1 MEKTVFLNGEA
12 MHLIGNL
19 PEAGTPAPY
28 FALVNKDLS
37 EINLHDFKGKRV
49 VLNIFPSL
57 DTDVCAA
64 SVRKFNKEVGEYDNT
79 VVICVS
85 KDLPFAMGRFCVAN
99 DIKNVYTASGF
110 RSDFGKE
117 YGIELVDGPLRGL
130 YARALVIINE
140 EGNVMGTSLCE
151 EITEEP
157 DYDFAKKL
165 LEGKM

>member
-1 MEKTVFLNGEA
+1 MEKTVFLNGQP
-12 MHLIGNL
+12 MHIIGSL
-19 PEAGTPAPY
+19 PEAGTPAPA

-49 VLNIFPSL
+49 VLNIFPSV

-64 SVRKFNKEVGEYDNT
+64 SVRRFNKEASELPNT

-85 KDLPFAMGRFCVAN
+85 MDLPFAMGRFCAAN
-99 DIKNVYTASGF
+99 GIDNVYTASGF
-110 RSDFGKE
+110 RSDFGKT
-117 YGIELVDGPLRGL
+117 YGVELVDGPLRGL

-140 EGNVMGTSLCE
+140 DGNVMGTSLCE
-151 EITEEP
+151 EITQEP